1 MFKAFLA
8 KQPMPISLREGLR
21 MTLPGIYAAES
32 AIRKGE
38 KLTMHYPGEEEF
50 AADIEKYNI

>member
-1 MFKAFLA
+1 
-8 KQPMPISLREGLR
+8 

-38 KLTMHYPGEEEF
+38 KLTLHYPWEEEF
-50 AADIEKYNI
+50 TADIEKYNI